1 MAGHALL
8 YMCKTFGAWYPPKA
22 GELYEAWLDKMPMY
36 PVDHKKGS
44 IMLGDCE
51 GYDLSEELTR
61 LKRMHT
67 KAKKMK
73 SHAEYFSRIRVN
85 AMSFGIA
92 CYAAS
97 KKGETGERCAM
108 LPDVLATVEAMAAQ
122 KECKSYR
129 ELELRLPNV
138 NKLELRQNDYAYHYQ
153 MLARLFSLGYIE
165 GRYMLAVD
173 VVKTFLLREGTETK
187 QIETIARNL
196 QQAQPDS
203 ATSGA
208 YYNSDT
214 HELLTQPETAELTER
229 LLEMKTTSNEEKS
242 TQDGGSTGGDIA
254 PGEGTRVKG
263 KNKSKTAKHNPKET
277 QSALNEISITDNKCY
292 TKLFPTAKKQRII
305 LCSELDELL
314 LFLKRNVHTEQLSD
328 AALLWTAALQRLKTA
343 FLFDRCPYL
352 TQALSTSLTTSTKEG
367 GGERLTKESQIDSA
381 SSGFTQAQI
390 LERRMMVSEAIQT
403 TSQTMLKGSKGG
415 KSDLTPTDPV
425 VEATRK
431 CYICEVTKNLTE
443 YQIRRRPKQQ
453 GTFRL
458 KMCES
463 CRKSRLEESR
473 KKRKREAAP
482 VGDGGK
488 KKRGKK

>member
-22 GELYEAWLDKMPMY
+22 GELYEAWLEKMPVY
-36 PVDHKKGS
+36 PVEHKKGG
-44 IMLGDCE
+44 IMQGDCE

-67 KAKKMK
+67 RAQKTQ

-97 KKGETGERCAM
+97 KRGETGERRVM
-108 LPDVLATVEAMAAQ
+108 LPAVLATVEAIAAQ

-129 ELELRLPNV
+129 ELEKKLPDV
-138 NKLELRQNDYAYHYQ
+138 DKLDLRQNDYAYHYQ
-153 MLARLFSLGYIE
+153 MLASLFSLGYIE

-173 VVKTFLLREGTETK
+173 VVQKFLVLEGTETK
-187 QIETIARNL
+187 QIEKIAKSL

-208 YYNSDT
+208 YYNQDT
-214 HELLTQPETAELTER
+214 HELLTQPETAALNKR
-229 LLEMKTTSNEEKS
+229 LLETKTPSNEEKS
-242 TQDGGSTGGDIA
+242 TQDGGSTGGDAA
-254 PGEGTRVKG
+254 PGEGALVQG
-263 KNKSKTAKHNPKET
+263 KNKGKKAKHKPKEI
-277 QSALNEISITDNKCY
+277 QSALNAISIEDNKCY
-292 TKLFPTAKKQRII
+292 TKLFPAAKKQRII

-314 LFLKRNVHTEQLSD
+314 LFLKRRVDTDQLSD

-352 TQALSTSLTTSTKEG
+352 TQALSTNLITSTKE
-367 GGERLTKESQIDSA
+367 GGERLTKESQVDSA
-381 SSGFTQAQI
+381 SSGFTQEQI
-390 LERRMMVSEAIQT
+390 LERRMMVSKAIQT
-403 TSQTMLKGSKGG
+403 TSQTMLKGNKGEPN
-415 KSDLTPTDPV
+415 LTPTDPV

-431 CYICEVTKNLTE
+431 CYICGVTKNLTE
-443 YQIRRRPKQQ
+443 YLLRRRPKQQ
-453 GTFRL
+453 GTYRL

-463 CRKSRLEESR
+463 CRKSRLEESK
-473 KKRKREAAP
+473 KKRKRDAAP
-482 VGDGGK
+482 VGEGK
-488 KKRGKK
+488 KKKGRKK